1 MKNKNKINQRNPSHI
16 PASLAL
22 ESVDFEF
29 GNNDQAIEIALVDSG
44 KFELQIQ
51 ILTLPNTRG
60 NTNTTNTL
68 AYLSPPC
75 LALPSMG
82 CLTRICIG
90 LL

>member
-44 KFELQIQ
+44 KFEFKFK
-51 ILTLPNTRG
+51 
-60 NTNTTNTL
+60 
-68 AYLSPPC
+68 Y
-75 LALPSMG
+75 
-82 CLTRICIG
+82 
-90 LL
+90 